1 MPEILT
7 QLRWQDALDI
17 GIIAFIVYRLI
28 AMMRGTRAMQMI
40 MGLVVVLMFYVGSQ
54 WLGLF
59 TLNWILDNFLGSII
73 IVIIVVFQSD
83 IRRAL
88 TQVGS
93 TPLFGGPDRFERGQ
107 ALEEISKAAVSMA
120 GKRTGALIVLERE
133 VGLNDYIEVGTP
145 LDARVTG
152 ELVES
157 VFSPRSPIHD
167 GALVIRKGRI
177 AAAKCILPLSE
188 DPSVSR
194 DLGTRHR
201 AAVGLTEN
209 TDAVVVVVS
218 EETGKISLVT
228 GGKVTRNI
236 DGPELRANLERLLS
250 T

>member
-7 QLRWQDALDI
+7 QLRWQDVLDI

-40 MGLVVVLMFYVGSQ
+40 IGLVIILLFYVGSQ
-54 WLGLF
+54 MLGLF
-59 TLNWILDNFLGSII
+59 TLNWILENFLGSII
-73 IVIIVVFQSD
+73 LVVIVVFQSD

-88 TQVGS
+88 TQVGT
-93 TPLFGGPDRFERGQ
+93 TPLFGNPDRFERGQ
-107 ALEEISKAAVSMA
+107 AVEEITKAAVSMA
-120 GKRTGALIVLERE
+120 GKRTGALVVFERE
-133 VGLNDYIEVGTP
+133 VGLNDYIDVGTP

-188 DPSVSR
+188 DSR
-194 DLGTRHR
+194 VGRDMGTRHR
-201 AAVGLTEN
+201 AAVGLTEG

-218 EETGKISLVT
+218 EESGKISLVSA
-228 GGKVTRNI
+228 GRVTRDL
-236 DGPELRANLERLLS
+236 DGPQLRSRLEQLLS
-250 T
+250 A

>member
-1 MPEILT
+1 
-7 QLRWQDALDI
+7 
-17 GIIAFIVYRLI
+17 
-28 AMMRGTRAMQMI
+28 
-40 MGLVVVLMFYVGSQ
+40 
-54 WLGLF
+54 
-59 TLNWILDNFLGSII
+59 
-73 IVIIVVFQSD
+73 
-83 IRRAL
+83 
-88 TQVGS
+88 
-93 TPLFGGPDRFERGQ
+93 
-107 ALEEISKAAVSMA
+107 MA